1 MQKKIDAREKKATE
15 ALGKVDKHVKVWVQ
29 YEIWRLDTA
38 IEEQL
43 QVVKKLNPEA
53 GGKTWLSK
61 EEYDEVMKTNK
72 QMSKLIDRVKALEK
86 VAKE

>member
-1 MQKKIDAREKKATE
+1 MSFELKEIDERIKDV
-15 ALGKVDKHVKVWVQ
+15 VDN
-29 YEIWRLDTA
+29 
-38 IEEQL
+38 
-43 QVVKKLNPEA
+43 VKKLNPEA

-72 QMSKLIDRVKALEK
+72 QMSNLIDRVKALEK